1 MIVMILSTEEV
12 KDLVNGIKVTT
23 PIHTEPTISISPAA
37 AEQMVKDAVAKTKA
51 ECECMKA
58 ASKSKPVAKKS
69 EPVKAEQPAK
79 ESAPVIKECAQDAL
93 RMLELAEK
101 DKEAI
106 AKMKTENVEVAAE
119 ILPDPQPS
127 APAEAPKEAEP
138 ITEEEPKAEPE
149 KPVIKRSTAKRKL
162 DDGKIFA
169 LRRAGW
175 TWDKIA
181 DEMNCSIQTAINHYN
196 EYTKER

>member
-1 MIVMILSTEEV
+1 MIVMILSTDEV
-12 KDLVNGIKVTT
+12 KELVNGIKVTT

-37 AEQMVKDAVAKTKA
+37 TEQMVKDAVAKTKA

-79 ESAPVIKECAQDAL
+79 ESAPVIKESA
-93 RMLELAEK
+93 
-101 DKEAI
+101 
-106 AKMKTENVEVAAE
+106 
-119 ILPDPQPS
+119 PDPEES
-127 APAEAPKEAEP
+127 APAEEPKAAEP
-138 ITEEEPKAEPE
+138 VTEEEPKEE
-149 KPVIKRSTAKRKL
+149 DKPVIKRSTMKRPL
-162 DDGKIFA
+162 DDGKIFS

-196 EYTKER
+196 EYAKER

>member
-37 AEQMVKDAVAKTKA
+37 TEQMVKDAVAKTKA

-119 ILPDPQPS
+119 VVPDPETS
-127 APAEAPKEAEP
+127 APA
-138 ITEEEPKAEPE
+138 EEPKAED
-149 KPVIKRSTAKRKL
+149 KPVIKRSTMKRPL
-162 DDGKIFA
+162 DDGKIFS